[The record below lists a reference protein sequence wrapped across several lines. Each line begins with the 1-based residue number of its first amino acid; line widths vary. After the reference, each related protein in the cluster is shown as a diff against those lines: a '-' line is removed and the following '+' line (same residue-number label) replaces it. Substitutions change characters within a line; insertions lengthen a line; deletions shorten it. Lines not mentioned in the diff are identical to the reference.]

1 MPRGTVKWFNE
12 NKGYGFI
19 QRSQGDDL
27 YVHHSAI
34 ESEGYRTLTEG
45 DEVEFEVRSTD
56 SGPKATNVTK
66 TH

>member
-19 QRSQGDDL
+19 QRSKGDDL

>member
-19 QRSQGDDL
+19 ERSQGDDL

-34 ESEGYRTLTEG
+34 ESEGYRTLMEG